1 VPKKIGWVFREGK
14 PVRKN
19 GSTVADV
26 PSLEADLNNLKVCT
40 QLDSTC
46 LFPQPTH
53 HMLTPCSVS
62 PKLVNVD
69 NLSKKILY
77 TRLKRQ
83 SPDLIAHLCFQDLR
97 DSDEPIQ
104 LTRLENKISSQ
115 KSLAEMIK
123 QTVSKLLIQLQPHSV
138 DHVRS
143 QVREALSSAPEFR
156 DHKRPSSGQQ
166 SLPRARSSQPSG
178 SEDDAELLGDDL
190 DEAVARELADLEG
203 RSNGAGATDAE
214 SNASADD
221 DDDHDDDDDDD
232 EGTKTEASDEDGSLS
247 GYSSSSAQPALVKR
261 AKLSSKLKPNA
272 RPSSSTFLP
281 ALNVGYT
288 LGDSDAS
295 DVDIDDLAVDKMER
309 ERGRK
314 NRRGQQARR
323 ASVSFYYS
331 LARKYIHR
339 YEIDVVFGRFF
350 GWICRIW
357 EKKYGK
363 SAKHLVK
370 LKQNHVPKQQKPG
383 ESHRSK
389 AAGAPRNSYTGKRND
404 NGGQPTGS
412 NTEPIAATKGAADPK
427 LHPSWIAKQNQLKN
441 LSLLKPAGKKI
452 TFD

>member
-1 VPKKIGWVFREGK
+1 MVRKLKSVKEGK

-26 PSLEADLNNLKVCT
+26 PSLEADLNNL
-40 QLDSTC
+40 
-46 LFPQPTH
+46 
-53 HMLTPCSVS
+53 
-62 PKLVNVD
+62 KLVNVD

-97 DSDEPIQ
+97 DSHEPIQ

-323 ASVSFYYS
+323 A
-331 LARKYIHR
+331 
-339 YEIDVVFGRFF
+339 
-350 GWICRIW
+350 IW